1 MPSLNDSELLRPIL
15 DREIIAFLTAVNVDG
30 QPQASPVWFLRDGD
44 DIIVY
49 NKRATP
55 RLTSVAANLKV
66 SFNLR
71 GDLRASGAVL
81 IEGEARVEPDLPPAK
96 DLPGYVDKYGGEIE
110 RLGWTPESFSDDY
123 SVGMRIVITRV
134 RSLGAGQARFLSGV
148 GSPADVL

>member
-1 MPSLNDSELLRPIL
+1 MPSLNDSERLRQTL
-15 DREIIAFLTAVNVDG
+15 DREIIGFLTAVNVEG

-55 RLTSVAANLKV
+55 RLASVAANPKV

-71 GDLRASGAVL
+71 GDRRASGAVL

-110 RLGWTPESFSDDY
+110 RLGWTPQSFSDDY
-123 SVGMRIVITRV
+123 SVGMR
-134 RSLGAGQARFLSGV
+134 
-148 GSPADVL
+148 

>member
-1 MPSLNDSELLRPIL
+1 MFLYSVARMPSLNDSEPLRQML
-15 DREIIAFLTAVNVDG
+15 DREIIGFLTAVNAEG

-49 NKRATP
+49 NKAATP
-55 RLTSVAANLKV
+55 RLASVAANPKV

-81 IEGEARVEPDLPPAK
+81 MEGEARVEPGLPPAK
-96 DLPGYVDKYGGEIE
+96 DLPGYVEKYGGEIE

-123 SVGMRIVITRV
+123 SVGMRIVITRD
-134 RSLGAGQARFLSGV
+134 RSWGLGKLTS
-148 GSPADVL
+148 